1 MSNNAKS
8 WANIESSEDEEEEDE
23 VVEEQPPKSTATSER
38 VSDARKFY
46 PPYIVEV
53 ACPAF
58 MQVDRN
64 TVGFLF
70 EDIGCKIFRLE
81 LDGREGIAHIEFKD
95 EFSIIKC
102 FSMDGKPYKDS
113 SIKIAATRLPSDAN
127 NYNNRR
133 SRSDYQRGGG
143 GGGGGGG
150 GERNNYRNT
159 RDTRDNRETRENNRD
174 TRDRDYR
181 DRDRGEYDNNGRDA
195 RNRVP
200 RQNDRPRQQFKPA
213 DGEDLPVER
222 PKIVILPRSLPV
234 DSIGKPVASLL
245 KPEIFGGGKPHDEA
259 EYVSSSAV
267 LYIYSIM
274 FSCCFS

>member
-8 WANIESSEDEEEEDE
+8 WANIESSEDEEEEEDE
-23 VVEEQPPKSTATSER
+23 IVEEQPPKSTATSER
-38 VSDARKFY
+38 VSDARNFY

-53 ACPAF
+53 ACRAF
-58 MQVDRN
+58 MQVDRK

-70 EDIGCKIFRLE
+70 EDIGCNISRVE

-102 FSMDGKPYKDS
+102 FSRDGQLYKDS
-113 SIKIAATRLPSDAN
+113 SIKITATKLPSDAN

-143 GGGGGGG
+143 GG
-150 GERNNYRNT
+150 ERNNYRNT
-159 RDTRDNRETRENNRD
+159 RDSRDNRETRENNRD
-174 TRDRDYR
+174 NRDRDYR
-181 DRDRGEYDNNGRDA
+181 DRDRGEYDNGRDA
-195 RNRVP
+195 RNRLS

-213 DGEDLPVER
+213 DGEDLPPER

-259 EYVSSSAV
+259 EYVSSCTV
-267 LYIYSIM
+267 LYKYYSIM
-274 FSCCFS
+274 LSCFLS